1 MKKKKKKRKPAK
13 GVYPDIINPK
23 RYSSIIHYSHSVR
36 RIVRI
41 DTVIQYSRSPSVRQ
55 KWQVSKRAR
64 HFVIPW
70 QPETPL
76 RSPPRL
82 SNPSSPVAAPPPLS
96 SHHQGSRSSRLVFT
110 FLRATC
116 QLVPTLTLGCYAH
129 FEQLETRH
137 GTCNWIP
144 VFTFKSILDELCV
157 AHVRLPMHPL
167 PPSSHLTAAIP
178 FPFRVSFRS
187 RSSPNYVSVSEDR
200 FLFRYPTLPAR
211 GEIESAFERRKRHE
225 AAK

>member
-1 MKKKKKKRKPAK
+1 MAGFKACEALRHPVATRDSPEISASSLKP
-13 GVYPDIINPK
+13 
-23 RYSSIIHYSHSVR
+23 
-36 RIVRI
+36 
-41 DTVIQYSRSPSVRQ
+41 
-55 KWQVSKRAR
+55 
-64 HFVIPW
+64 VIPRRR
-70 QPETPL
+70 T
-76 RSPPRL
+76 
-82 SNPSSPVAAPPPLS
+82 SSSLLLLL

-157 AHVRLPMHPL
+157 AHVRLPMHSL
-167 PPSSHLTAAIP
+167 HLTAAIP

-225 AAK
+225 AAKWFPWLRFAIGGTHGIVRDWLRGNEKRREEKRRERER

>member
-1 MKKKKKKRKPAK
+1 MAGFKACEALRHPVATRDSPEISASSLKP
-13 GVYPDIINPK
+13 
-23 RYSSIIHYSHSVR
+23 
-36 RIVRI
+36 
-41 DTVIQYSRSPSVRQ
+41 
-55 KWQVSKRAR
+55 
-64 HFVIPW
+64 VIPRRR
-70 QPETPL
+70 T
-76 RSPPRL
+76 
-82 SNPSSPVAAPPPLS
+82 SSSLLLLL

-167 PPSSHLTAAIP
+167 PPPPSHGCDPLSFPCLVPLTLFSQLRI
-178 FPFRVSFRS
+178 RLWRSFS
-187 RSSPNYVSVSEDR
+187 
-200 FLFRYPTLPAR
+200 L
-211 GEIESAFERRKRHE
+211 
-225 AAK
+225 